1 MEGSPTRMVLPILIG
16 ISLLGAA
23 WPVVSPVAAT
33 SVKGENNRTPAVA
46 GGGTHEIVADPI
58 RPFIY
63 QVGWGDGVA
72 YLNAS
77 TGAYIDSVIVGPSA
91 TSIDRSADGNF
102 LYVAVSGANQT
113 VVVDIDARRVVRTI
127 NLGFSPFSVRHGGPD
142 RLFVSSKD
150 NGSVQIVN
158 ETTGSGITTWSPLGA
173 YQSSLESLLDVS
185 PNGSE
190 LFVHLLSSLVWMFRY
205 SVEMDNPVLLA
216 STSDFFGQPDQVIVD
231 WAARIVYFSCSVPY
245 GIRLISLDT
254 LGAIRDLVTDAYPA
268 GIALLADQH
277 LAFALNDFSPYRSGL
292 WAFNTSTNA
301 LVREIPIGSE
311 LQFVVA
317 SPSTQTVLVWTPY
330 GVRIFPLA
338 PAVTPSDPPPGASLT
353 YLPPAV
359 TAVVW
364 GGIPEVTVDGTQVS
378 VNGVALFSRLQL
390 PQNVLVGFVSPLIQV
405 GTWNITANIAWS
417 GGSTTTTWTITV
429 DPPPPTAIFFTRPQR
444 PIYAGQPIL
453 FDAHYSYA
461 QAGSIVA
468 YHWDFGDGSTA
479 TGAIVNKTYI
489 NPGTYVTTLGIGTDV
504 GQSDLDSRALVVEA
518 FPAFTLVP
526 YAHSAGFRLPVPS
539 TWNASENEPA
549 GWSVVEVVV
558 RGPDYEGIR
567 TSVAVDV
574 HQDPGANETPSYLTT
589 RAGLV
594 LNDLRRTWR
603 NLVMVGSPTERT
615 IAAHAGI
622 VFDAVDASNYVTE
635 RVAIVVSHADG
646 RYWTIVLTIDSAFLS
661 LYESTFETMLNGF
674 EITLPPPPGSSGS
687 LLPTAVAV
695 GGAGAAAVTAVGVWW
710 VLRSRRAG
718 RTNRPQTQEP
728 GQKPP
733 S

>member
-1 MEGSPTRMVLPILIG
+1 MGRDPTRTVLPILIG
-16 ISLLGAA
+16 IVLLSAA
-23 WPVVSPVAAT
+23 WSAVSSVVASSDQGHPL
-33 SVKGENNRTPAVA
+33 TPAVA
-46 GGGTHEIVADPI
+46 GGGTHEILPDPR
-58 RPFIY
+58 RPLIY
-63 QVGWGDGVA
+63 QVGVGDSLW

-77 TGAYIDSVIVGPSA
+77 TGQYLDSVFVGPSA

-127 NLGFSPFSVRHGGPD
+127 NLAFSPLSVRHGRPD
-142 RLFVSSKD
+142 RLYVSGK
-150 NGSVQIVN
+150 NNASVRIVN
-158 ETTGSGITTWSPLGA
+158 ETTGSVITSWAPLE
-173 YQSSLESLLDVS
+173 LFESLLDVS

-190 LFVHLLSSLVWMFRY
+190 LFVHIRAWPVWMFRY
-205 SVEMDNPVLLA
+205 SVENDNPVLLA
-216 STSDFFGQPDQVIVD
+216 STSQYLGQADQVIVD
-231 WAARIVYFSCSVPY
+231 WAARIVYLSSFDQY
-245 GIRLISLDT
+245 GIKLISLDT

-292 WAFNTSTNA
+292 WAFNTSTNN

-338 PAVTPSDPPPGASLT
+338 PAVTPSDPPPGTSLT

-364 GGIPEVTVDGTQVS
+364 GGIPEVTIDTAQVS
-378 VNGVALFSRLQL
+378 VNGVPLFSRLQL
-390 PQNVLVGFVSPLIQV
+390 PQNVLVGFVSPPIQV
-405 GTWNITANIAWS
+405 GTWNITASIAWA

-444 PIYAGQPIL
+444 PIYAGYPIL

-479 TGAIVNKTYI
+479 TGAIVNKTYV

-518 FPAFTLVP
+518 FPAITLVP

-539 TWNASENEPA
+539 TWNASENEPF
-549 GWSVVEVVV
+549 GWSVVEVVL

-567 TSVAVDV
+567 TSVAVDM

-589 RAGLV
+589 RSGLV

-635 RVAIVVSHADG
+635 RVAIVVSHEDG

-661 LYESTFETMLNGF
+661 VYESTFETMLNGF
-674 EITLPPPPGSSGS
+674 EITLPSPLGSSGS
-687 LLPTAVAV
+687 LLLIAVAV
-695 GGAGAAAVTAVGVWW
+695 GGAGAATVCAIGVWW

-718 RTNRPQTQEP
+718 RTNRPDMPGP